1 MKKKNHLALFIV
13 LTLSILLGTGSGH
26 IFYQYNQVY
35 KVCYSEAGV
44 IIHPSHFF
52 KNPTESAHFAHD
64 SPPFD
69 INTPGEY
76 QVRIKNGLLTF
87 TSTLIIEDTIPPQGT
102 AIAVNK
108 LIGSELH
115 PEEFVIEIIDAT
127 KVNISFVNPP
137 DNMISGR
144 QDVSLRLTDEAGN
157 QTVLK
162 SSLFISELAD
172 KVIIEAG
179 EPLPTIHDFIVA
191 AEIAFFIDDINLINN
206 TIPGEYPI
214 KLNVDGGIFETTLN
228 IIDTVPPVFNAKD
241 ITGFSLIPRE
251 AAEFVT
257 DYFDIS
263 PVTFHFEE
271 EPDLTHIGTQ
281 EVTIIARDGG
291 GNEATQTAQLTL
303 KADTEAP
310 VIKGAVDFTVQVG
323 DTITY
328 MKNVV
333 AIDNNPFG
341 LEFYIDQSAVDVH
354 TPGTYPVR
362 YIARD
367 FAGNETIRTINLTIV
382 PREYCLDAIIAKAD
396 EVLERIFTEGMT
408 ERDKL
413 WAIYRYNVNNIFFE
427 ATWEKGT
434 WLQAAYDG
442 LFNRRGDCY
451 VYAMTAKILL
461 DRAEIKN
468 EDIEKIVTSSRHYWH
483 LVDIGDGWFHFDTT
497 PRSDKVIIFM
507 WTNEQLNELMEETR
521 YRSHRYDPDIYPSD
535 RRPIN

>member
-1 MKKKNHLALFIV
+1 MKKKNYLALFIV
-13 LTLSILLGTGSGH
+13 LTLAILLGSATSH
-26 IFYQYNQVY
+26 IIYQYTQIY

-44 IIHPSHFF
+44 TVHPSHFF
-52 KNPTESAHFAHD
+52 KRHTTTAHFALG
-64 SPPFD
+64 STPFD

-76 QVRIKNGLLTF
+76 QIRIKNGLLTF

-102 AIAVNK
+102 PIAVNK

-115 PEEFVIEIIDAT
+115 PEEFVTEIIDAT
-127 KVNISFVNPP
+127 KVNITFVNTP
-137 DNMISGR
+137 NNTTSGR
-144 QDVSLRLTDEAGN
+144 QDVSIRLTDEAGN
-157 QTVLK
+157 QTILHTT
-162 SSLFISELAD
+162 LFISELTD
-172 KVIIEAG
+172 MVIIEAG
-179 EPLPTIHDFIVA
+179 DPLPTIHDFIIA
-191 AEIAFFIDDINLINN
+191 AEIAFFINDINLINN

-214 KLNVDGGIFETTLN
+214 HLNVDGGTFETTLY
-228 IIDTVPPVFNAKD
+228 IIDTIPPIFTTHD
-241 ITGFSLIPRE
+241 ISGFSLIPRE
-251 AAEFVT
+251 AADFVT
-257 DYFDIS
+257 DYYDIS
-263 PVTFHFEE
+263 PVTFHFLK

-291 GNEATQTAQLTL
+291 DNEVTQTAQLTL

-328 MKNVV
+328 MRNVV

-341 LEFYIDQSAVDVH
+341 LEFYVDQSAVDIH

-367 FAGNETIRTINLTIV
+367 FAGNETIKTINLTIV
-382 PREYCLDAIIAKAD
+382 PRIYCLDAIIARAD
-396 EVLERIFTEGMT
+396 EVLERILTEGMT
-408 ERDKL
+408 EREKL

-468 EDIEKIVTSSRHYWH
+468 EDIEKIVTSTRHYWH

-521 YRSHRYDPDIYPSD
+521 YRSHRYDPDIYPRD